1 MAKQAQV
8 SETPATQWL
17 KQHKVPYSEHV
28 YEYVE
33 HGGTAVSSRAL
44 GVPEHSVVKT
54 LAMEDEAG
62 KPLLVLMHGDRTVST
77 KNLARQ
83 ADRKRIEPCQPE
95 VAQRHTGYL
104 VGGTSPFGTRK
115 EMPVF
120 VERSILELPRILING
135 GRRGYLVGLEPRVLT
150 EVLRAQP
157 VDCAL
162 GAS

>member
-33 HGGTAVSSRAL
+33 
-44 GVPEHSVVKT
+44 
-54 LAMEDEAG
+54 
-62 KPLLVLMHGDRTVST
+62 
-77 KNLARQ
+77 
-83 ADRKRIEPCQPE
+83 
-95 VAQRHTGYL
+95 
-104 VGGTSPFGTRK
+104 
-115 EMPVF
+115 
-120 VERSILELPRILING
+120 RSILELPRILIHG